1 MVARL
6 DVRRAYEIDA
16 AWIDDDELR
25 AFAQSPLH
33 SRGEHRMPIGRVRTN
48 HDEDIRL
55 GDRVE
60 VLGARRSAESGLEAV
75 ARRRVADPRAGVDV
89 VVAERGTHHLL
100 HEEGLLVG
108 AARGS
113 HGAHRVF
120 AVLLLQAT
128 EIEGDAADGLVPGRL
143 APRIADALAH
153 ERREHPVRVGRV
165 APSEAS
171 LDAGVAAVGLAVVM
185 GDHAHD
191 LVAAYLRLE
200 AAAHS
205 AIRAGGEHRSFR
217 LTDLDHGLFD
227 ERRGRARLDAGTA
240 GDALGVNEFLVDAR
254 RDLGLEAAAGDRE
267 RKRPLH
273 LVAGAHAARA
283 DDALGRIEGEV
294 RVRFVFYGLE
304 MVGAVVAIAHLAQA
318 DRARHV
324 LQLAVAVRRTGE
336 AIERMI
342 GDVELHDAATQGL
355 ELAGLRAHLHAFG
368 DRRGARGRRAC
379 AAFDLDEAQATGSE
393 RLEGV
398 GGAELRYRDARFGGC
413 SHDRGPR
420 RHRDGHAVDLERDGL
435 GGVRWRRAEV
445 AFEDGAHC
453 LWKSCGK

>member
-1 MVARL
+1 
-6 DVRRAYEIDA
+6 
-16 AWIDDDELR
+16 
-25 AFAQSPLH
+25 
-33 SRGEHRMPIGRVRTN
+33 MPIGRVRTDH
-48 HDEDIRL
+48 HDDISL

-60 VLGARRSAESGLEAV
+60 VLCARRSAESGLEAV

-89 VVAERGTHHLL
+89 VVAEHGTHHLL

-113 HGAHRVF
+113 HGAYRVF

-217 LTDLDHGLFD
+217 LTDLDDGLFD
-227 ERRGRARLDAGTA
+227 ERRGRASLDAGTA
-240 GDALGVNEFLVDAR
+240 GDALGIDELLVHAR
-254 RDLGLEAAAGDRE
+254 RHLGLEAAAGDRE

-294 RVRFVFYGLE
+294 RVRLVFLGVE
-304 MVGAVVAIAHLAQA
+304 VVGAVVAVAHLAQA
-318 DRARHV
+318 DRTRHV
-324 LQLAVAVRRTGE
+324 LQLAIAVGRAGE
-336 AIERMI
+336 AIERMV

-355 ELAGLRAHLHAFG
+355 ELAGLRTHLHAWG

-379 AAFDLDEAQATGSE
+379 AAFDLDEAEAAGSE

-398 GGAELRYRDARFGGC
+398 GGAELGYRDARLGGC

-420 RHRDGHAVDLERDGL
+420 RHLDDHAVDLQRDGL
-435 GGVRWRRAEV
+435 GGMRWRRTEV
-445 AFEDGAHC
+445 AFDGGAHC